1 MLKETGK
8 PVFAS
13 LCITSES
20 DFNGVP
26 TEECAA
32 RLVKA
37 GKNCVVLTMIAR
49 ISFVAVCMRV
59 DES

>member
-37 GKNCVVLTMIAR
+37 GKNCVVLTMQ
-49 ISFVAVCMRV
+49 SCMRV